1 MTMHETRAEYIRR
14 IADDGAGG
22 LATSGEIEI
31 ALDVEYAKFGQVTE
45 NIGDLP
51 TDAHIRARG
60 LFTDPQDMREYLERG
75 GLVSTSGGEYQ
86 PLSWVWIL
94 KSYSDLLQEY
104 TYQVFIRDTSD

>member
-1 MTMHETRAEYIRR
+1 MGETRPEYIRR
-14 IADDGAGG
+14 MADDGAGG
-22 LATSGEIEI
+22 VASPEDIDI
-31 ALDVEYAKFGQVTE
+31 ALGVEFAKFGQVTE

-60 LFTDPQDMREYLERG
+60 LFTDPDDMREYLERG